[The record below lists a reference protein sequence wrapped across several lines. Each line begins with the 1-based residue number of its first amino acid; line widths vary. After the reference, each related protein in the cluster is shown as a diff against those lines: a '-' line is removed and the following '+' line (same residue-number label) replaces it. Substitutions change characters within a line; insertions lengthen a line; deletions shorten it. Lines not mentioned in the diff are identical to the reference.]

1 MTKYPR
7 GHRRFIAVLIKE
19 TREIWRDP
27 YTLLM
32 AIVLPLIMLFL
43 FAYATNLDV
52 EDIPLA
58 IYDQDQSRASRDYVR
73 QFTTAGDKFH
83 IHSQVWSDNEL
94 ERLMDN
100 DTVEVGL
107 IIPPG
112 FGEALQAGRSATVQ
126 IWVDGSFSPTAEV
139 AISYVT
145 AFNQVYSAK
154 QVADRTGVQT
164 FKPAIV
170 VEPRVWYNPAL
181 KYINFVVP
189 GLFAVILLA
198 FPPLLSAL
206 SVVREKEQGSIQQ
219 IFVAPIRPAELILG
233 KLIPYGVIAF
243 VEMLTIFVVGIG
255 WFRVPFE
262 GSLLLL
268 LAAALVYVFGAVSI
282 GLLIS
287 TLTSS
292 QVAASLAAMVLTMM
306 PALVF
311 SGFIYPI
318 FNMPR
323 LMQWYTYLFPAR
335 HFTGI
340 ARSIALKGVGLAT
353 LWPQIGLMLAYVLV
367 IFIIASLRFKKK
379 VG

>member
-1 MTKYPR
+1 MTK
-7 GHRRFIAVLIKE
+7 RFIAILIKE

-32 AIVLPLIMLFL
+32 AIILPLIMLFL
-43 FAYATNLDV
+43 FAYSTNLDV
-52 EDIPLA
+52 ENVTLA
-58 IYDQDQSRASRDYVR
+58 VYDQDRTRASRAYIS
-73 QFTTAGDKFH
+73 QFTTGDQFH
-83 IHSQVWSDNEL
+83 LHSQVRSQEEL
-94 ERLMDN
+94 ERLMDS
-100 DTVEVGL
+100 DTVEAGL

-112 FGEALQAGRSATVQ
+112 FGKMLGAGRPAMVQ
-126 IWVDGSFSPTAEV
+126 TWVDGSFPPTANV
-139 AISYVT
+139 VLGYVT
-145 AFNQVYSAK
+145 AFNQVYSAR
-154 QVADRTGVQT
+154 QIAAGAGRV

-170 VEPRVWYNPAL
+170 VEPRVWYNPGL
-181 KYINFVVP
+181 KSVNFIVP

-206 SVVREKEQGSIQQ
+206 AVVREKEQGSIQQ
-219 IFVAPIRPAELILG
+219 IFISPIRPAELILG

-243 VEMLTIFVVGIG
+243 IEMVIIFTVGIA

-262 GSLLLL
+262 GNLTLLLV
-268 LAAALVYVFGAVSI
+268 ASLVYVFGAVSI

-287 TLTSS
+287 TLTNS
-292 QVAASLAAMVLTMM
+292 QVAAMLAAIVLTMM
-306 PALVF
+306 PALIF

-323 LMQWYTYLFPAR
+323 VMQWYTYLFPAR

-340 ARSIALKGVGLAT
+340 ARSIALKGVGLEA
-353 LWPQIGLMLAYVLV
+353 LWPQMGLMLAYVLPV
-367 IFIIASLRFKKK
+367 FIIASLRFKKK

>member
-1 MTKYPR
+1 MTK
-7 GHRRFIAVLIKE
+7 RFIAILIKE

-32 AIVLPLIMLFL
+32 AIILPLIMLFL

-52 EDIPLA
+52 EDVPLA
-58 IYDQDQSRASRDYVR
+58 IYDQDQSRASREYVR
-73 QFTTAGDKFH
+73 QFTTSGDKFH
-83 IHSQVWSDNEL
+83 VHRWVWSDAEL
-94 ERLMDN
+94 ERLLDR
-100 DTVEVGL
+100 DVVEVGL

-112 FGEALQAGRSATVQ
+112 FEESLRAGRPAAVQ
-126 IWVDGSFSPTAEV
+126 TWVDGSFSPTAEV
-139 AISYVT
+139 AISYAT

-154 QVADRTGVQT
+154 QVAGRTGGQT
-164 FKPAIV
+164 FTPAIV
-170 VEPRVWYNPAL
+170 VEPRVWYNPGL

-206 SVVREKEQGSIQQ
+206 AVVREKEQGSIQQ
-219 IFVAPIRPAELILG
+219 IFISPIRPAELILG

-243 VEMLTIFVVGIG
+243 VEMLTILVVGLN

-262 GSLLLL
+262 GSMLLLVV
-268 LAAALVYVFGAVSI
+268 AALVYVFGAVSI

-287 TLTSS
+287 TLTNS
-292 QVAASLAAMVLTMM
+292 QVAASLAAIVLTMM

-311 SGFIYPI
+311 SGFFYPI

-323 LMQWYTYLFPAR
+323 LMQWYSYLFPAR

-340 ARSIALKGVGLAT
+340 ARSIALKGVSLGT
-353 LWPQIGLMLAYVLV
+353 LWPEMGLMLAYVLV
-367 IFIIASLRFKKK
+367 IFTLASLRFKKK

>member
-1 MTKYPR
+1 MTK
-7 GHRRFIAVLIKE
+7 RFIAILIKE

-43 FAYATNLDV
+43 FTYATNLDV
-52 EDIPLA
+52 EDVPLA
-58 IYDQDQSRASRDYVR
+58 VYDQDQSRASRAYVR
-73 QFTTAGDKFH
+73 QFTASGDKFQVH
-83 IHSQVWSDNEL
+83 RWVWSETEL
-94 ERLMDN
+94 ERLMDS
-100 DTVEVGL
+100 DTVEAGL

-112 FGEALQAGRSATVQ
+112 FGEALQAGRSAAVQ
-126 IWVDGSFSPTAEV
+126 TWVDGSFAPTAEV
-139 AISYVT
+139 AIGYTT
-145 AFNQVYSAK
+145 AFNQVYSAR
-154 QVADRTGVQT
+154 QVASRTSGQT

-170 VEPRVWYNPAL
+170 VEPRVWYNPGL
-181 KYINFVVP
+181 TYINFVVP
-189 GLFAVILLA
+189 GLFGVILLA

-206 SVVREKEQGSIQQ
+206 AVVREKEQGSIQQ
-219 IFVAPIRPAELILG
+219 IFISPIRPAELILG

-243 VEMLTIFVVGIG
+243 VEMLTIFIVGIG
-255 WFRVPFE
+255 WFRVPFA

-268 LAAALVYVFGAVSI
+268 LVAALVYVLGTVSI

-292 QVAASLAAMVLTMM
+292 QVAASLAAIVLTMM

-323 LMQWYTYLFPAR
+323 VMQGVSHLFPAR
-335 HFTGI
+335 HFVDIG
-340 ARSIALKGVGLAT
+340 RSIALKGVGLAT

>member
-7 GHRRFIAVLIKE
+7 GHRRFIAILIKE

-32 AIVLPLIMLFL
+32 AIILPLIMLFL

-52 EDIPLA
+52 EDVPLA

-83 IHSQVWSDNEL
+83 IHSQVWSEGEL

-112 FGEALQAGRSATVQ
+112 FGEALQAGRPATVQ
-126 IWVDGSFSPTAEV
+126 TWVDGSFSPTAEV
-139 AISYVT
+139 AIGYAT
-145 AFNQVYSAK
+145 AFNQVFSAR
-154 QVADRTGVQT
+154 QVFGRTGET
-164 FKPAIV
+164 FKPAIM
-170 VEPRVWYNPAL
+170 VEPRVWYNPGL

-189 GLFAVILLA
+189 GLFGVILLA

-206 SVVREKEQGSIQQ
+206 AVVREKEQGSIQQ
-219 IFVAPIRPAELILG
+219 IFVSPIRPAELILG
-233 KLIPYGVIAF
+233 KLIPYGMIAF
-243 VEMLTIFVVGIG
+243 VEILTILVIGIG
-255 WFRVPFE
+255 WFRVPFA

-268 LAAALVYVFGAVSI
+268 LVAALVYVFGAVSI

-292 QVAASLAAMVLTMM
+292 QVAASLAAIGLTMM
-306 PALVF
+306 PALIF

-323 LMQWYTYLFPAR
+323 VMQGFTHLFPAR
-335 HFTGI
+335 HFVEVSRGI
-340 ARSIALKGVGLAT
+340 SLKGVGLAT
-353 LWPQIGLMLAYVLV
+353 LWPEIGLMLAYVLV
-367 IFIIASLRFKKK
+367 IFTLASLRFKKK